1 MKWPQISRE
10 HGLENVHLA
19 ECVKVSG
26 CLGTFRSSKEVTC
39 LFFSCLSPSG
49 HFWIVVTSEADDSS
63 QITTNKEMGTSVLQ
77 LPGARL
83 CLQLNCEQE
92 NAFSP
97 DIRSLLKE
105 KQAEG
110 SLILGRYNTNQTF
123 THYNFKLSNLH
134 CPSLWFLITA
144 IADISCKYWIFSD
157 NSFNRHASPLC
168 MDYYLSEF
176 ECVHPS
182 YD

>member
-1 MKWPQISRE
+1 MKWPRISRE

-49 HFWIVVTSEADDSS
+49 HFWIVVTSEAEDSS

-123 THYNFKLSNLH
+123 IHYNFKLSNLH

-157 NSFNRHASPLC
+157 NSFNRHTSPLC